1 MILVQAIEPTAT
13 IDPTLLTLLSIF
25 GAVGVTTIA
34 GVGLAFWQSKRDHA
48 HWVRERRYEGLTRI
62 LALADRFATARAE
75 GAVMMAR
82 WKELDAAV
90 AAGDSSVA
98 IELRDLGD
106 DMRENVERVRPI
118 QDELGDVAA
127 TLEIIGPNDVLDA
140 LNAYTDTFA
149 GDDADATERTKDA
162 FVIAARK
169 ALRIRA

>member
-1 MILVQAIEPTAT
+1 MILAQAAEQTAT

-48 HWVRERRYEGLTRI
+48 RWVRERRYEGLTRI
-62 LALADRFATARAE
+62 LALADRYALHRAE
-75 GAVMMAR
+75 GAEMMR
-82 WKELDAAV
+82 RSEEVHAAH
-90 AAGDSSVA
+90 AAGDASAASDLA
-98 IELRDLGD
+98 DLGD
-106 DMRENVERVRPI
+106 EMRANIEKVRPI

-127 TLEIIGPNDVLDA
+127 TLEIIGPNDVLEA
-140 LNAYTDTFA
+140 LNAYTDTLT
-149 GDDADATERTKDA
+149 GDDADATEQAKDA